1 MIINNL
7 GKFKAFAFT
16 QLLLLLALKLY
27 SQTPTPAALSG
38 NGTSGDPYQ
47 ISSESDWNAF
57 AAAVNAGYS
66 YSGDFIKLT
75 ANIGTA
81 ADPVTTMVGDLVDA
95 VYYSFKGTFDGDD
108 HTLTFHYNY
117 TEPSSQ
123 HLNRVAPFRYINGA
137 TIKKLRV
144 AGDIN
149 MDKPNAGGLFCVN
162 DIYND
167 SKSYIIDCTV
177 SVNITGYKDYCGGFA
192 AVASNTTFTGCVYNG
207 RLNIGRYSGGFS
219 AQGNKKTIIDNC
231 LCAPTAGSEI
241 YSRSGN
247 FVNEKNAVI
256 TNSYYTLLPNPDYSI
271 LTQGTRAYTSVPPAE
286 PAVFTRCQ
294 PLIDNNYYYVEG
306 NATIINLPDGYDY
319 TGSEIAVTY
328 GMTFEGTE
336 LTEGTDFIASFSPSP
351 VLPKGTYTMT
361 LNGNN
366 SNYYYGSISR
376 TFEVIDGY
384 LQGEGTAEDPYLIE
398 YAHDWEV
405 FTDKISLGIDVDKY
419 YKLNKNLSIGTQSA
433 PITTLVGTDEHQFC
447 GHFDGGWHTLEIH
460 MERTDEQYAAPFGV
474 INNAVIENLAVTG
487 TIKTNHK
494 YAAGIVAFPYGTSTI
509 SNCISSVEIDCSDI
523 ITVDPDKPYDCSH
536 GGLVAKVVKDN
547 SLTIENCI
555 FNGSIVDKKAEKTA
569 QRCAG
574 FCSFREGSITYINCT
589 MAGTIS
595 IAAAGALTDNT
606 ANFHRNPAGHSG
618 GTFTNAYY
626 ITPSAQQ
633 SNQGTE
639 ITSSAIVPT
648 DGIYRKYTVSANNY
662 YVQGGIISGLEI
674 TTFTYTGS
682 VIPIDPVITYYGW
695 TLAKDTDYT
704 VGLTYS
710 ETEEGGYSSIDE
722 IQEAGYYKMTIT
734 GINNY
739 GGSKVYTIH
748 VVDVITSWLALKTAL
763 TDASGTISVYRDLS
777 DVSNDGAL
785 VVSGNMVLDLNG
797 HTLNRNRTAET
808 ADGCVIKVESGASL
822 RIINGTI
829 TGGRNSGSGGG
840 IYSEGNLTLNDVVV
854 VNNKCTATGG
864 GIYCKTGSFKMTGG
878 GIIRNQTTVNGNP
891 AGGGGIYADLV
902 AAFEMNNV
910 TVTEN
915 STISKGGGIR
925 LHIDTADTYNI
936 NNCTIT
942 KNTSSVH
949 PESKGGGIYFDSDYG
964 KGSLNVSG
972 GLICVNTVDKEGG
985 GVYVNHG
992 KVSIQDC
999 NLMGNIVSNGIGG
1012 AVSAYGGNH
1021 SKIILDGCGINGN
1034 SSKNQGGGVYVGD
1047 GATIEIQGEL
1057 RIIGNESKD
1066 TESNNLYLAKSD
1078 EVITVVGSLPGAVIG
1093 VSRSGAGTLTSGL
1106 AGHGTIGNFIS
1117 ECGTRV
1123 VLPVGGEAYL
1133 QNYYIWGVT
1142 EGWPNLDGITKDD
1155 DDNYTVAAVVAIP
1168 KNSVAT
1174 ANSITTGVGLLI
1186 IEDGGQLVTGS
1197 ASLAKAQIKKIVNG
1211 STADDNGWYLIAS
1224 PVANPNIASAT
1235 NLITTGVNKY
1245 DLYRYN
1251 EASDLQWENYRAGH
1265 EDFTTLENGRGYLYR
1280 NENDHTINV
1289 SGTLNVS
1296 DVSYSLSYNA
1306 TTAPSGNNN
1315 TLKGF
1320 NLIGNPYSHNIY
1332 KNDVYQEEG
1341 DTPAINDADL
1351 AVGYYVLNSAADAF
1365 EAKIGYNN
1373 PIKPC
1378 DAILVQ
1384 TTSAHDLVITNTIN
1398 PAAVY
1403 VEPGSGEKRK
1413 SGYENIMFEIAN
1425 NEHRD
1430 VAYAMFIDGAGLNKI
1445 EHMNADV
1452 PMLYIHQYDEDYAIA
1467 TMNDNVKSIS
1477 LNFKAK
1483 TTGYYTLS
1491 VQPQGEF
1498 GYLHLIDKL
1507 TGSDVDM
1514 LKEEEY
1520 TFIGSAADKAERFV
1534 VRLSP
1539 STSTGSETFAYQ
1551 SGDDIIVEGEGE
1563 LEVFDVMGRLMMK
1576 KNVNG
1581 LETIEKPS
1589 QTGVYIFRLDGQTQ
1603 KIVVR

>member
-1 MIINNL
+1 ML
-7 GKFKAFAFT
+7 DTLRRLSFT
-16 QLLLLLALKLY
+16 CVLLLSGVISMAQ
-27 SQTPTPAALSG
+27 SPSPAALSG

-66 YSGDFIKLT
+66 YSGEFIKLT
-75 ANIGTA
+75 ENIGTA
-81 ADPVTTMVGDLVDA
+81 ADPVTMMVGDLVDA
-95 VYYSFKGTFDGDD
+95 VYYSFKGTFDGDNK
-108 HTLTFHYNY
+108 TLTFHYNY
-117 TEPSSQ
+117 TELPSSQ
-123 HLNRVAPFRYINGA
+123 RLNRVAPFRYINGA
-137 TIKKLRV
+137 TIKNLRV
-144 AGDIN
+144 TGDIN

-167 SKSYIIDCTV
+167 SRSNIIDCTV

-271 LTQGTRAYTSVPPAE
+271 LTQGTRAYTSAPAI
-286 PAVFTRCQ
+286 FTHKRQ
-294 PLIDNNYYYVEG
+294 LIDNNYYFVEG

-319 TGSEIAVTY
+319 TGSEIPVTRA
-328 GMTFEGTE
+328 MTFEGTE
-336 LTEGTDFIASFSPSP
+336 LTEGTDFTASFTPSP
-351 VLPKGTYTMT
+351 VLEQGKYTMT

-366 SNYYYGSISR
+366 SNNYYGSISR
-376 TFEVIDGY
+376 TFDVIDGF

-398 YAHDWEV
+398 NAHDWEV
-405 FTDKISLGIDVDKY
+405 FTHKISLGIDVEKY

-433 PITTLVGTDEHQFC
+433 PITTLVGTDEHPFS

-460 MERTDEQYAAPFGV
+460 MERENEQYAAPFGV

-509 SNCISSVEIDCSDI
+509 RNCISSVEIDCSDI
-523 ITVDPDKPYDCSH
+523 ITVDPEKPYDCSH
-536 GGLVAKVVKDN
+536 GGLVAKVVKDY

-633 SNQGTE
+633 SIQGTE
-639 ITSSAIVPT
+639 ITSSAEPPT

-682 VIPIDPVITYYGW
+682 VIPVDPVITYYGW

-710 ETEEGGYSSIDE
+710 ETEEGDYSSIDN
-722 IQEAGYYKMTIT
+722 IQTAGYYKMTIT

-748 VVDVITSWLALKTAL
+748 VVDVITSWLALKNAL

-777 DVSNDGAL
+777 ADEDDGAL

-797 HTLNRNRTAET
+797 HTLNRNRAAAET
-808 ADGCVIKVESGASL
+808 DGCVFKVESGASL
-822 RIINGTI
+822 TINNGTI
-829 TGGRNSGSGGG
+829 TGGWNSGSGGG
-840 IYSEGNLTLNDVVV
+840 IYSEGDLTLNGVVV
-854 VNNKCTATGG
+854 VNNKCKATGG
-864 GIYCKTGSFKMTGG
+864 GIYCKTGSFNMTGG
-878 GIIRNQTTVNGNP
+878 GIIRNQTTFNGNP

-902 AAFEMNNV
+902 AAFEMTNV

-925 LHIDTADTYNI
+925 LHINTAGTYYI

-949 PESKGGGIYFDSDYG
+949 SESKGGGIYFDSGNDNG
-964 KGSLNVSG
+964 KLNVTG

-992 KVSIQDC
+992 KVSIKDC

-1012 AVSAYGGNH
+1012 AVSVYGNNKN
-1021 SKIILDGCGINGN
+1021 KIIIDGCGINGN

-1078 EVITVVGSLPGAVIG
+1078 GVITVVGSLPGAVIG

-1123 VLPVGGEAYL
+1123 VLPVDGEAYL

-1142 EGWPNLDGITKDD
+1142 PGWPALDGVTKDG
-1155 DDNYTVAAVVAIP
+1155 DNYTFNAIVVIPNGTTVTPAKIEMTSGGIVVA
-1168 KNSVAT
+1168 
-1174 ANSITTGVGLLI
+1174 
-1186 IEDGGQLVTGS
+1186 DGGQLVYTNTSFPVS
-1197 ASLAKAQIKKIVNG
+1197 AKVQKSIEAAESK
-1211 STADDNGWYLIAS
+1211 DDVYGWYTIAS
-1224 PVANPNIASAT
+1224 PVNNAVISTNTTLKTTDSAPYD
-1235 NLITTGVNKY
+1235 Y
-1245 DLYRYN
+1245 DLMMYDEPNHYWRSYRS
-1251 EASDLQWENYRAGH
+1251 ETASTYFAG
-1265 EDFTTLENGRGYLYR
+1265 DMMVNGLGYLYR
-1280 NENDHTINV
+1280 NANDVTVEFTGPIH
-1289 SGTLNVS
+1289 SG
-1296 DVSYSLSYNA
+1296 DVTCSVTNSGDLLS
-1306 TTAPSGNNN
+1306 
-1315 TLKGF
+1315 GF
-1320 NLIGNPYSHNIY
+1320 NLIGNPFTHDITFGNISLSAG
-1332 KNDVYQEEG
+1332 NALTG
-1341 DTPAINDADL
+1341 
-1351 AVGYYVLNSAADAF
+1351 GYVLNKAGSWGAILAVDAS
-1365 EAKIGYNN
+1365 
-1373 PIKPC
+1373 IKPC
-1378 DAILVQ
+1378 QGVLVQ
-1384 TTSAHDLVITNTIN
+1384 VSESATATISHT
-1398 PAAVY
+1398 ARARKASDDFISFAVANSQY
-1403 VEPGSGEKRK
+1403 EDVAFALFGEGSGLSK
-1413 SGYENIMFEIAN
+1413 
-1425 NEHRD
+1425 
-1430 VAYAMFIDGAGLNKI
+1430 IDHQNPDI
-1445 EHMNADV
+1445 
-1452 PMLYIHQYDEDYAIA
+1452 PMIYIHQDDEDYAIA
-1467 TMNDNVKSIS
+1467 TMEDDTKTFNLDFV
-1477 LNFKAK
+1477 AK
-1483 TTGYYTLS
+1483 TTGNYTLS
-1491 VQPQGEF
+1491 VKPEGKF
-1498 GYLHLIDKL
+1498 SYIHVIDKV
-1507 TGSDVDM
+1507 TGEEIDM
-1514 LKEEEY
+1514 LKEKEY
-1520 TFIGSAADKAERFV
+1520 SFIASVTDDADRFIV
-1534 VRLSP
+1534 CLEHFDDADGTV
-1539 STSTGSETFAYQ
+1539 FAYQ
-1551 SGDDIIVEGEGE
+1551 SGTDIVVVGEGE
-1563 LEVFDVMGRLMMK
+1563 LQVFDVMGRLVAK
-1576 KNVNG
+1576 QYVNG
-1581 LETIEKPS
+1581 VKTWRAAS
-1589 QTGVYIFRLDGQTQ
+1589 VQTGVYILRLEGKTQ
-1603 KIVVR
+1603 KMVVR

>member
-1 MIINNL
+1 MKKL
-7 GKFKAFAFT
+7 GFFVRFIFICI
-16 QLLLLLALKLY
+16 LLLSGVISMAQ
-27 SQTPTPAALSG
+27 SPSPAALSG

-66 YSGDFIKLT
+66 YSGEFIKLT

-81 ADPVTTMVGDLVDA
+81 ADSVTMMVGDLVDA
-95 VYYSFKGTFDGDD
+95 VYYSFKGTFDGDNK
-108 HTLTFHYNY
+108 TLTFHYNY
-117 TEPSSQ
+117 TELPSSQ
-123 HLNRVAPFRYINGA
+123 RLNRVAPFRYINGA
-137 TIKKLRV
+137 TIKNLRV

-167 SKSYIIDCTV
+167 SRSNIIDCTV

-271 LTQGTRAYTSVPPAE
+271 LTQGTRAYTSAPAI
-286 PAVFTRCQ
+286 FTHKRQ
-294 PLIDNNYYYVEG
+294 LIDNNYYFVEG

-319 TGSEIAVTY
+319 TGSEIPVTRA
-328 GMTFEGTE
+328 MTFEGTE
-336 LTEGTDFIASFSPSP
+336 LTEGTDFTASFTPSP
-351 VLPKGTYTMT
+351 VLEQGKYTMT

-366 SNYYYGSISR
+366 SNNYYGSISR
-376 TFEVIDGY
+376 TFDVIDGF

-398 YAHDWEV
+398 NAHDWEV
-405 FTDKISLGIDVDKY
+405 FTHKISLGIDVEKY

-460 MERTDEQYAAPFGV
+460 MERENEQYAAPFGV

-494 YAAGIVAFPYGTSTI
+494 YAAGIVAFPYGSSTI
-509 SNCISSVEIDCSDI
+509 RNCISSVEIDCSDI
-523 ITVDPDKPYDCSH
+523 ITVDPAKPNDCSH
-536 GGLVAKVVKDN
+536 GGLVAKVVKDS
-547 SLTIENCI
+547 SLTFENCI

-574 FCSFREGSITYINCT
+574 FCSFRDGSITYINCT

-633 SNQGTE
+633 SIQGTE
-639 ITSSAIVPT
+639 ITSSAEPT
-648 DGIYRKYTVSANNY
+648 DGIYRKYTDDYSYNY

-695 TLAKDTDYT
+695 TLAKGTDYT

-710 ETEEGGYSSIDE
+710 ETEEGVYSSIDK
-722 IQEAGYYKMTIT
+722 IQEAGYYKMTIR

-748 VVDVITSWLALKTAL
+748 VVDVITSWSALKNAL

-777 DVSNDGAL
+777 ADEDDGAL

-797 HTLNRNRTAET
+797 HTLNRNRAAAET
-808 ADGCVIKVESGASL
+808 DGCVFKVESGASL
-822 RIINGTI
+822 TIINGTI
-829 TGGRNSGSGGG
+829 TGGWNSDSGGG
-840 IYSEGNLTLNDVVV
+840 IYSEGNLTLNGVVV

-864 GIYCKTGSFKMTGG
+864 GIYCKTGSFNMTGG

-925 LHIDTADTYNI
+925 LHINTADTYYI

-949 PESKGGGIYFDSDYG
+949 SESKGGGIYFDSSDG

-992 KVSIQDC
+992 KVSIKDC

-1012 AVSAYGGNH
+1012 AVSVQGNTQN
-1021 SKIILDGCGINGN
+1021 KLNINGCGINGN

-1066 TESNNLYLAKSD
+1066 TESNNLYLAKRD

-1117 ECGTRV
+1117 ECSTRV

-1142 EGWPNLDGITKDD
+1142 EGWPDLDGVTKDG
-1155 DDNYTVAAVVAIP
+1155 DNYTFNAIVVIPNGTTVNPAKIEVTSGGIVVA
-1168 KNSVAT
+1168 
-1174 ANSITTGVGLLI
+1174 
-1186 IEDGGQLVTGS
+1186 DGGQLVYTNTSFPVS
-1197 ASLAKAQIKKIVNG
+1197 AKVQKSIEAADSKDDVYGWYTITSPVNNAVISTNTTLKTTNSEPYDYDLMMYDEPNHYWRSYRSETASTYFAGDLMVNG
-1211 STADDNGWYLIAS
+1211 L
-1224 PVANPNIASAT
+1224 
-1235 NLITTGVNKY
+1235 
-1245 DLYRYN
+1245 
-1251 EASDLQWENYRAGH
+1251 
-1265 EDFTTLENGRGYLYR
+1265 GYIYR
-1280 NENDHTINV
+1280 NANKVTVEFHGPIH
-1289 SGTLNVS
+1289 SG
-1296 DVSYSLSYNA
+1296 DVTCSVTNSADLLS
-1306 TTAPSGNNN
+1306 
-1315 TLKGF
+1315 GF
-1320 NLIGNPYSHNIY
+1320 NLIGNPFTHDITFGNISLSAG
-1332 KNDVYQEEG
+1332 NALTG
-1341 DTPAINDADL
+1341 
-1351 AVGYYVLNSAADAF
+1351 GYVLNKAGSWGAILAVDAS
-1365 EAKIGYNN
+1365 
-1373 PIKPC
+1373 IKPC
-1378 DAILVQ
+1378 QGVLVQ
-1384 TTSAHDLVITNTIN
+1384 VSESATATISHTARARKASDN
-1398 PAAVY
+1398 FISFAVANSQY
-1403 VEPGSGEKRK
+1403 EDVAFALFGEGSGLGK
-1413 SGYENIMFEIAN
+1413 
-1425 NEHRD
+1425 
-1430 VAYAMFIDGAGLNKI
+1430 IDHQNPDI
-1445 EHMNADV
+1445 
-1452 PMLYIHQYDEDYAIA
+1452 PMIYIHQDDEDYAIA
-1467 TMNDNVKSIS
+1467 TMEDDTKTFNLDFV
-1477 LNFKAK
+1477 AK
-1483 TTGYYTLS
+1483 TTGNYTLS
-1491 VQPQGEF
+1491 VKPEGKF
-1498 GYLHLIDKL
+1498 SYIHVIDKV
-1507 TGSDVDM
+1507 TGEEIDM
-1514 LKEEEY
+1514 LKEKEY
-1520 TFIGSAADKAERFV
+1520 SFIASVTDDADRFIV
-1534 VRLSP
+1534 CLEHFDDADGTV
-1539 STSTGSETFAYQ
+1539 FAYQ
-1551 SGDDIIVEGEGE
+1551 SGTDIVVDGEGM
-1563 LEVFDVMGRLMMK
+1563 LEVFDVMGRMIASQY
-1576 KNVNG
+1576 VNG
-1581 LETIEKPS
+1581 VQMVEKPS
-1589 QTGVYIFRLDGQTQ
+1589 QTGVYVLRLVGNDVKTQ

>member
-1 MIINNL
+1 MI
-7 GKFKAFAFT
+7 KRFAFT
-16 QLLLLLALKLY
+16 LLTLLI
-27 SQTPTPAALSG
+27 AANLWGQSLTLLTTDSP
-38 NGTSGDPYQ
+38 NSETNPYL
-47 ISSESDWNAF
+47 ISSVADWNTF
-57 AAAVNAGYS
+57 AADVNAGYS
-66 YSGDFIKLT
+66 YSGKFVKLT
-75 ANIGTA
+75 SNIGTA
-81 ADPVTTMVGDLVDA
+81 EIPVTTMVGDLVDA

-271 LTQGTRAYTSVPPAE
+271 LTQGTRAYTSAPAI
-286 PAVFTRCQ
+286 FTHKRQ
-294 PLIDNNYYYVEG
+294 LIDNNYYYVEG

-319 TGSEIAVTY
+319 TGSEIPVTRA
-328 GMTFEGTE
+328 MTFEGTE

-351 VLPKGTYTMT
+351 VLLERTYTMT

-366 SNYYYGSISR
+366 SNNYYGSISR

-398 YAHDWEV
+398 NAHDWEV
-405 FTDKISLGIDVDKY
+405 FTHKIFLGMDVDKY

-460 MERTDEQYAAPFGV
+460 MERKNEQYAAPFGV

-523 ITVDPDKPYDCSH
+523 ITVDPEKPHDCSH

-547 SLTIENCI
+547 ILTIENCI

-574 FCSFREGSITYINCT
+574 FCSFREGSITYNNCT

-633 SNQGTE
+633 SIQGTE
-639 ITSSAIVPT
+639 ITSSAEAPT

-662 YVQGGIISGLEI
+662 YVLGGIISGLEI

-682 VIPIDPVITYYGW
+682 VIPVDPVITYYGW
-695 TLAKDTDYT
+695 TLAKGTDYT

-710 ETEEGGYSSIDE
+710 ETEEGDYSSIDE

-748 VVDVITSWLALKTAL
+748 VVDVITSWSDLKKAL

-777 DVSNDGAL
+777 ADSNDGAL
-785 VVSGNMVLDLNG
+785 VVSGIMVLDLNG
-797 HTLNRNRTAET
+797 HTLNRNRAAAET
-808 ADGCVIKVESGASL
+808 DGCVFKVESGASL
-822 RIINGTI
+822 TIKNGTI
-829 TGGRNSGSGGG
+829 TGGWNSGSGGG
-840 IYSEGNLTLNDVVV
+840 IYSEGNLTLNGVVV

-864 GIYCKTGSFKMTGG
+864 GIYCKTGSFNMTDG

-925 LHIDTADTYNI
+925 LHINTADTYNI

-972 GLICVNTVDKEGG
+972 GLICVNTVSQEGG

-1142 EGWPNLDGITKDD
+1142 EGWPNLDGITKEGE
-1155 DDNYTVAAVVAIP
+1155 NYTINAVVAIP
-1168 KNSVAT
+1168 QNTVAT

-1186 IEDGGQLVTGS
+1186 IEDGGQLVYTNTSFPVS
-1197 ASLAKAQIKKIVNG
+1197 AKVQRNIEA
-1211 STADDNGWYLIAS
+1211 ADSKDDVYGWYTITS
-1224 PVANPNIASAT
+1224 PVNNAVISTNTTLKTTDSAPYD
-1235 NLITTGVNKY
+1235 Y
-1245 DLYRYN
+1245 DLMRYDEPN
-1251 EASDLQWENYRAGH
+1251 HYWRNYRSETASTYFVN
-1265 EDFTTLENGRGYLYR
+1265 DMMLNGLGYLYR
-1280 NENDHTINV
+1280 NANDVTVEFNGLIH
-1289 SGTLNVS
+1289 SG
-1296 DVSYSLSYNA
+1296 DVTCSVTN
-1306 TTAPSGNNN
+1306 SGG
-1315 TLKGF
+1315 LLPGF
-1320 NLIGNPYSHNIY
+1320 NLIGNPFTHNITFG
-1332 KNDVYQEEG
+1332 NISLSAG
-1341 DTPAINDADL
+1341 SALT
-1351 AVGYYVLNSAADAF
+1351 GGYVLNKAGSWSAILADEDAS
-1365 EAKIGYNN
+1365 
-1373 PIKPC
+1373 IKPC
-1378 DAILVQ
+1378 QGVLVQ
-1384 TTSAHDLVITNTIN
+1384 VSESATATISHT
-1398 PAAVY
+1398 ARARKASDDFISFAVANSQY
-1403 VEPGSGEKRK
+1403 EDVAFALFGEGSGLGK
-1413 SGYENIMFEIAN
+1413 
-1425 NEHRD
+1425 
-1430 VAYAMFIDGAGLNKI
+1430 IDHQNPDI
-1445 EHMNADV
+1445 
-1452 PMLYIHQYDEDYAIA
+1452 PMIYIHQDDEDYAIA
-1467 TMNDNVKSIS
+1467 TMGNDTESFTLDFV
-1477 LNFKAK
+1477 AP
-1483 TTGYYTLS
+1483 TTGRYTLS
-1491 VQPQGEF
+1491 VKPKGEF
-1498 GYLHLIDKL
+1498 SYIHVIDKV
-1507 TGSDVDM
+1507 TGDEIDM
-1514 LKEEEY
+1514 LKEKEY
-1520 TFIGSAADKAERFV
+1520 SFTASISDNADRFIVCLQHLDDAENSIFV
-1534 VRLSP
+1534 
-1539 STSTGSETFAYQ
+1539 YQ
-1551 SGDDIIVEGEGE
+1551 SGTDIVVDGEGM
-1563 LEVFDVMGRLMMK
+1563 LEVFDVMGRMVMQRH
-1576 KNVNG
+1576 VNG
-1581 LETIEKPS
+1581 VETFGS
-1589 QTGVYIFRLDGQTQ
+1589 TSLQAGVYVFRLNEKTQ

>member
-1 MIINNL
+1 MKWLTN
-7 GKFKAFAFT
+7 FKSFIFALFF
-16 QLLLLLALKLY
+16 A
-27 SQTPTPAALSG
+27 SIGVISWGQTPHLTVSSTEDNTYL
-38 NGTSGDPYQ
+38 
-47 ISSESDWNAF
+47 ISSVDDWNTF
-57 AAAVNAGYS
+57 AADVNGGYS
-66 YSGDFIKLT
+66 YSGKFVKLT
-75 ANIGTA
+75 SNIGTA
-81 ADPVTTMVGDLVDA
+81 EIPVTTMVGDLVDA

-117 TEPSSQ
+117 TELQSSQ
-123 HLNRVAPFRYINGA
+123 RLNRVAPFRYINGA

-192 AVASNTTFTGCVYNG
+192 AVASNTTFTRCVYNG

-256 TNSYYTLLPNPDYSI
+256 TNSYYTLLPNSTSSI

-286 PAVFTRCQ
+286 PAVFTHYRT
-294 PLIDNNYYYVEG
+294 LIDGNNYYVEG
-306 NATIINLPDGYDY
+306 NATIINLPDGYDH
-319 TGSEIAVTY
+319 TGSEIPVTRA
-328 GMTFEGTE
+328 MTFEGTE

-351 VLPKGTYTMT
+351 VLLEGTYTMT

-398 YAHDWEV
+398 NAHDWEV
-405 FTDKISLGIDVDKY
+405 FTHKISLGIDVEKY

-460 MERTDEQYAAPFGV
+460 MERKNEQYAAPFGV

-555 FNGSIVDKKAEKTA
+555 FNGSIVDKKADKTA

-633 SNQGTE
+633 SIQGTE

-682 VIPIDPVITYYGW
+682 VIPVDPVITYYGW

-710 ETEEGGYSSIDE
+710 ETEEGDYSSIDE

-797 HTLNRNRTAET
+797 HTLNRNRAAAET
-808 ADGCVIKVESGASL
+808 DGCVFKVESGASL
-822 RIINGTI
+822 TIINGTI
-829 TGGRNSGSGGG
+829 TGGWNSGSGGG
-840 IYSEGNLTLNDVVV
+840 IYSEGDLTLNGVVV

-864 GIYCKTGSFKMTGG
+864 GIYCKTGSFNMTGG

-925 LHIDTADTYNI
+925 LHINTADTYYI

-949 PESKGGGIYFDSDYG
+949 TESKGGGIYFDSDNG

-992 KVSIQDC
+992 KVSIKDC

-1078 EVITVVGSLPGAVIG
+1078 GIITVVGSLPGAVIG

-1142 EGWPNLDGITKDD
+1142 PGWPALDGVTKDG
-1155 DDNYTVAAVVAIP
+1155 DNYTFDAIVVIPNGTTVNPAKIEVTSGGIVVA
-1168 KNSVAT
+1168 
-1174 ANSITTGVGLLI
+1174 
-1186 IEDGGQLVTGS
+1186 DGGQLVYTNTSFPVS
-1197 ASLAKAQIKKIVNG
+1197 AKVQRNIEA
-1211 STADDNGWYLIAS
+1211 ADSKDDVYGWYTIAS
-1224 PVANPNIASAT
+1224 PVNDAVISTNTTLKTTDSAPYD
-1235 NLITTGVNKY
+1235 Y
-1245 DLYRYN
+1245 DLMMYDEPNHYWRSYRS
-1251 EASDLQWENYRAGH
+1251 ETASTYFAGDLMV
-1265 EDFTTLENGRGYLYR
+1265 NGLGYLYR
-1280 NENDHTINV
+1280 NANDVTVEFTGPIH
-1289 SGTLNVS
+1289 SG
-1296 DVSYSLSYNA
+1296 DVTCSVTN
-1306 TTAPSGNNN
+1306 SGD
-1315 TLKGF
+1315 LLPGF
-1320 NLIGNPYSHNIY
+1320 NLIGNPFTHNITFG
-1332 KNDVYQEEG
+1332 NISLSAG
-1341 DTPAINDADL
+1341 SALT
-1351 AVGYYVLNSAADAF
+1351 GGYVLNKAGSWGAILAA
-1365 EAKIGYNN
+1365 NTS
-1373 PIKPC
+1373 IKPC
-1378 DAILVQ
+1378 QGVLVQ
-1384 TTSAHDLVITNTIN
+1384 VSESATATISHTA
-1398 PAAVY
+1398 PARKASDDFISFAVANSRY
-1403 VEPGSGEKRK
+1403 EDVAFALFGEGSGLGK
-1413 SGYENIMFEIAN
+1413 
-1425 NEHRD
+1425 
-1430 VAYAMFIDGAGLNKI
+1430 IDHQNPDI
-1445 EHMNADV
+1445 
-1452 PMLYIHQYDEDYAIA
+1452 PMIYIHQDDEDYAIA
-1467 TMNDNVKSIS
+1467 TMEDDTKTFNLDFV
-1477 LNFKAK
+1477 AK
-1483 TTGYYTLS
+1483 TTGNYTLS
-1491 VQPQGEF
+1491 VKPEGKF
-1498 GYLHLIDKL
+1498 SYIHVIDKV
-1507 TGSDVDM
+1507 TGEEIDM
-1514 LKEEEY
+1514 LREKEY
-1520 TFIGSAADKAERFV
+1520 SFIASVTDDADRFIV
-1534 VRLSP
+1534 CLEHFDDADGTV
-1539 STSTGSETFAYQ
+1539 FAYQ
-1551 SGDDIIVEGEGE
+1551 SGTDIVVVGEGE
-1563 LEVFDVMGRLMMK
+1563 LQVFDVMGRLVAK
-1576 KNVNG
+1576 QYVNG
-1581 LETIEKPS
+1581 VETWRAAS
-1589 QTGVYIFRLDGQTQ
+1589 VQTGVYILRLEGKTQ
-1603 KIVVR
+1603 KMVVR

>member
-1 MIINNL
+1 MKKL
-7 GKFKAFAFT
+7 GFFVRFIFICI
-16 QLLLLLALKLY
+16 LLLSGVISIA
-27 SQTPTPAALSG
+27 QTPVLTNGSG
-38 NGTSGDPYQ
+38 TEADPYQ
-47 ISSESDWNAF
+47 ISSVEDWNTF
-57 AAAVNAGYS
+57 AAAVNGGHD
-66 YSGDFIKLT
+66 YSGEFVKLT
-75 ANIGTA
+75 ADIGTA
-81 ADPVTTMVGDLVDA
+81 ADPVTTMVGDLVYA
-95 VYYSFKGTFDGDD
+95 VYYSFKGTFDGDN

-137 TIKKLRV
+137 TIKNLRV

-167 SKSYIIDCTV
+167 SRSNIIDCTV

-192 AVASNTTFTGCVYNG
+192 AVASNTTFTRCVYNG

-256 TNSYYTLLPNPDYSI
+256 TNSYYTLLPNPTSSI

-286 PAVFTRCQ
+286 PAVFTHCR
-294 PLIDNNYYYVEG
+294 PLIDGNNYYVEG

-319 TGSEIAVTY
+319 TGSEIPVTRA
-328 GMTFEGTE
+328 MTFEGTE

-351 VLPKGTYTMT
+351 VLPEGTYTMT

-384 LQGEGTAEDPYLIE
+384 LQGEGTDEDPYLIE

-405 FTDKISLGIDVDKY
+405 FTHKISLGIDVDKY

-433 PITTLVGTDEHQFC
+433 PIITIVGTDEHPFS

-460 MERTDEQYAAPFGV
+460 MERTNEQYAAPFGV
-474 INNAVIENLAVTG
+474 INNAVIKNLAVTG
-487 TIKTNHK
+487 TIKTDHK
-494 YAAGIVAFPYGTSTI
+494 YAAGIVAFPYGTSSI
-509 SNCISSVEIDCSDI
+509 RNCISSVEIDCSDI
-523 ITVDPDKPYDCSH
+523 ITVDPEKPHDCSH

-547 SLTIENCI
+547 ILTIENCI

-574 FCSFREGSITYINCT
+574 FCSFREGFITYNNCT

-633 SNQGTE
+633 SIQGTE
-639 ITSSAIVPT
+639 ITSSAEAPT

-662 YVQGGIISGLEI
+662 YVLGGIISGLEI

-682 VIPIDPVITYYGW
+682 VIPVDPVITYYGW
-695 TLAKDTDYT
+695 TLAKGTDYT

-710 ETEEGGYSSIDE
+710 ETEEGDYSSIDK

-748 VVDVITSWLALKTAL
+748 VVDVITSWSDLKKAL

-777 DVSNDGAL
+777 DVLNEGAL

-797 HTLNRNRTAET
+797 YTLNRNRAAAET
-808 ADGCVIKVESGASL
+808 DGCVFKVGSGASL
-822 RIINGTI
+822 TIINGTI
-829 TGGRNSGSGGG
+829 TGGWNSGSGGG
-840 IYSEGNLTLNDVVV
+840 IYSEGDLTLNGVVV

-864 GIYCKTGSFKMTGG
+864 GIYCKTGRFNMTGG
-878 GIIRNQTTVNGNP
+878 GIIRNQTTVNGSA

-925 LHIDTADTYNI
+925 LHINTADTYYI

-949 PESKGGGIYFDSDYG
+949 SESKGGGIYFDSSDG

-972 GLICVNTVDKEGG
+972 GLICVNTVSTEGG
-985 GVYVNHG
+985 GVYVNQG
-992 KVSIQDC
+992 IVSIQNCD
-999 NLMGNIVSNGIGG
+999 LLGNVVSIGIGG
-1012 AVSAYGGNH
+1012 AVSVHGNNKN
-1021 SKIILDGCGINGN
+1021 KIIIDGCGINGN

-1078 EVITVVGSLPGAVIG
+1078 GVITVVGSLPGAVIG
-1093 VSRSGAGTLTSGL
+1093 VSRDGTGTLTSGL

-1117 ECGTRV
+1117 DCGTRV

-1142 EGWPNLDGITKDD
+1142 EGWPDLAGVTKDG
-1155 DDNYTVAAVVAIP
+1155 DNYTFNAIVVIPNGRTVTPSKIVVESGGIVVA
-1168 KNSVAT
+1168 
-1174 ANSITTGVGLLI
+1174 
-1186 IEDGGQLVTGS
+1186 DGGQLVYTNTSFPVS
-1197 ASLAKAQIKKIVNG
+1197 AKVQRKIG
-1211 STADDNGWYLIAS
+1211 AATSKDDVYGWYTIAS
-1224 PVANPNIASAT
+1224 PVNNAVISTNTTLKTTDSAPYD
-1235 NLITTGVNKY
+1235 Y
-1245 DLYRYN
+1245 DLMRYDEPN
-1251 EASDLQWENYRAGH
+1251 HYWRNYRSETASTYFA
-1265 EDFTTLENGRGYLYR
+1265 DDMMVNGLGYLYR
-1280 NENDHTINV
+1280 NANDVTVEFNDTIH
-1289 SGTLNVS
+1289 SG
-1296 DVSYSLSYNA
+1296 DVTCSVTN
-1306 TTAPSGNNN
+1306 SGG
-1315 TLKGF
+1315 LLPGF
-1320 NLIGNPYSHNIY
+1320 NLIGNPFTHNITFG
-1332 KNDVYQEEG
+1332 NISLNAG
-1341 DTPAINDADL
+1341 DALT
-1351 AVGYYVLNSAADAF
+1351 GGYVLNKSGSWSAILADEDAS
-1365 EAKIGYNN
+1365 
-1373 PIKPC
+1373 IKPC
-1378 DAILVQ
+1378 QGVLVQ
-1384 TTSAHDLVITNTIN
+1384 VSKSATATISHT
-1398 PAAVY
+1398 ARA
-1403 VEPGSGEKRK
+1403 RK
-1413 SGYENIMFEIAN
+1413 ASDDFISFAIAN
-1425 NEHRD
+1425 SRYED
-1430 VAYAMFIDGAGLNKI
+1430 VAYALFGEGRGLSKIDHQNPDI
-1445 EHMNADV
+1445 
-1452 PMLYIHQYDEDYAIA
+1452 PMIYINQDDEDYAIA
-1467 TMNDNVKSIS
+1467 TMGNDTKSFA
-1477 LNFKAK
+1477 LDFVAP
-1483 TTGYYTLS
+1483 TTGRYTLS
-1491 VQPQGEF
+1491 VKPEGKF
-1498 GYLHLIDKL
+1498 SYLHLIDKIAEKDIDL
-1507 TGSDVDM
+1507 
-1514 LKEEEY
+1514 LKENEY
-1520 TFIGSAADKAERFV
+1520 SFIGSTADNAERFI
-1534 VRLSP
+1534 VRLENTADAENP
-1539 STSTGSETFAYQ
+1539 VFAYQ
-1551 SGDDIIVEGEGE
+1551 NGSDIVVCGEGE
-1563 LEVFDVMGRLMMK
+1563 LQVFDVMGRLVAQK
-1576 KNVNG
+1576 HVNG
-1581 LETIEKPS
+1581 VETFGS
-1589 QTGVYIFRLDGQTQ
+1589 TSLQAGVYVFRLNEKTQ
-1603 KIVVR
+1603 KMIIR

>member
-1 MIINNL
+1 ML
-7 GKFKAFAFT
+7 DTLRRLSFT
-16 QLLLLLALKLY
+16 CVLLLSGVISMAQ
-27 SQTPTPAALSG
+27 SPSPAALSG
-38 NGTSGDPYQ
+38 HGTSGDPYQ
-47 ISSESDWNAF
+47 ISSVSDWNAF

-66 YSGDFIKLT
+66 YSGEFIKLT

-81 ADPVTTMVGDLVDA
+81 ENPVTQMVGDLVDA
-95 VYYSFKGTFDGDD
+95 VYYSFKGTFDGADK
-108 HTLTFHYNY
+108 TLTFHYNY
-117 TEPSSQ
+117 TELPSSQ
-123 HLNRVAPFRYINGA
+123 RLNRVAPFRYINGA
-137 TIKKLRV
+137 TIKNLRV

-167 SKSYIIDCTV
+167 SRSNIIDCTV

-271 LTQGTRAYTSVPPAE
+271 LTQGTRAYTSAPAI
-286 PAVFTRCQ
+286 FTHKRQ
-294 PLIDNNYYYVEG
+294 LIDNNYYYVEG
-306 NATIINLPDGYDY
+306 NATIINIPDGYDY
-319 TGSEIAVTY
+319 TGSEIPVTRA
-328 GMTFEGTE
+328 MTFEGTE
-336 LTEGTDFIASFSPSP
+336 LTEGTDFTASFTPST
-351 VLPKGTYTMT
+351 VLELGKYTMT
-361 LNGNN
+361 LSGNN
-366 SNYYYGSISR
+366 SNNYYGSISR

-419 YKLNKNLSIGTQSA
+419 YKLNKNLSIGTQLA

-460 MERTDEQYAAPFGV
+460 MERENEQYAAPFGV

-509 SNCISSVEIDCSDI
+509 RNCISSVEIDCSDI
-523 ITVDPDKPYDCSH
+523 ITVDPEKPNDCSH

-547 SLTIENCI
+547 SLTFENCI
-555 FNGSIVDKKAEKTA
+555 FNGSIVDKKTEKTA

-606 ANFHRNPAGHSG
+606 ANFHRNPAEHPVGASSSS
-618 GTFTNAYY
+618 YY
-626 ITPSAQQ
+626 ITSSAQQ
-633 SNQGTE
+633 LIQGTE
-639 ITSSAIVPT
+639 IKSSAEAPT

-662 YVQGGIISGLEI
+662 YVLGGIISGLEI

-682 VIPIDPVITYYGW
+682 VIPVDPVITYYGW
-695 TLAKDTDYT
+695 TLAKGTDYT

-710 ETEEGGYSSIDE
+710 ETEEGDYSSIDN
-722 IQEAGYYKMTIT
+722 IQTAGYYKMTIT

-748 VVDVITSWLALKTAL
+748 VVDVITSWLALKNAL
-763 TDASGTISVYRDLS
+763 KDASGTISVYRNLS
-777 DVSNDGAL
+777 DDEDDGAL

-797 HTLNRNRTAET
+797 HTLNRNRTEKE
-808 ADGCVIKVESGASL
+808 ADGCVIKVASGASL
-822 RIINGTI
+822 TIINGTI
-829 TGGRNSGSGGG
+829 TGGWNSGSGGG
-840 IYSEGNLTLNDVVV
+840 IYSEGNLTLNGVVV

-864 GIYCKTGSFKMTGG
+864 GIYCKTGSFNMTGG
-878 GIIRNQTTVNGNP
+878 GIIRNQTTVNGSA

-925 LHIDTADTYNI
+925 LHINTADTYYI

-949 PESKGGGIYFDSDYG
+949 SESKGGGIYFDSGNDNG
-964 KGSLNVSG
+964 KLNVSG

-992 KVSIQDC
+992 KVSIKDC

-1012 AVSAYGGNH
+1012 AVSVYGNNKN
-1021 SKIILDGCGINGN
+1021 KIIIDGCGINGN
-1034 SSKNQGGGVYVGD
+1034 SSKNQGGGVYVGN

-1078 EVITVVGSLPGAVIG
+1078 GVIAVTGDLPGAVIG

-1117 ECGTRV
+1117 DCGTRV

-1142 EGWPNLDGITKDD
+1142 TGWPTLDGVTKDGE
-1155 DDNYTVAAVVAIP
+1155 NYTFNAIVVIPNDRTVTPSKLVVESGGIVVA
-1168 KNSVAT
+1168 
-1174 ANSITTGVGLLI
+1174 
-1186 IEDGGQLVTGS
+1186 DGGQLVYTNTDYPIS
-1197 ASLAKAQIKKIVNG
+1197 AKVQKSIAAADSKDDVYGWYTITSPVNDAVI
-1211 STADDNGWYLIAS
+1211 STNTTLKTTDSEPYDYDLMMYDEPNHYWRSYRSETASTYFADDKM
-1224 PVANPNIASAT
+1224 V
-1235 NLITTGVNKY
+1235 
-1245 DLYRYN
+1245 
-1251 EASDLQWENYRAGH
+1251 
-1265 EDFTTLENGRGYLYR
+1265 NGRGYLYR
-1280 NENDHTINV
+1280 NANNV
-1289 SGTLNVS
+1289 TVEFTGPIHSG
-1296 DVSYSLSYNA
+1296 DVTCSVTN
-1306 TTAPSGNNN
+1306 SGG
-1315 TLKGF
+1315 LLPGF
-1320 NLIGNPYSHNIY
+1320 NLIGNPFTHNITFG
-1332 KNDVYQEEG
+1332 NISLDAG
-1341 DTPAINDADL
+1341 DALT
-1351 AVGYYVLNSAADAF
+1351 GGYVLDKAGSWGAKLAANAT
-1365 EAKIGYNN
+1365 IS
-1373 PIKPC
+1373 PC
-1378 DAILVQ
+1378 QGVLVQ
-1384 TTSAHDLVITNTIN
+1384 VSESATATISH
-1398 PAAVY
+1398 AVRA
-1403 VEPGSGEKRK
+1403 RK
-1413 SGYENIMFEIAN
+1413 ASDDFISFAVANSRYE
-1425 NEHRD
+1425 D
-1430 VAYAMFIDGAGLNKI
+1430 VAYALFGEGRGLSKIDHQNPDI
-1445 EHMNADV
+1445 
-1452 PMLYIHQYDEDYAIA
+1452 PMIYIHQDDEDYAIA
-1467 TMNDNVKSIS
+1467 TMEDDTKTFNIDFV
-1477 LNFKAK
+1477 AK
-1483 TTGYYTLS
+1483 TTGSYTLS
-1491 VQPQGEF
+1491 VKLEGKF
-1498 GYLHLIDKL
+1498 SYIHVIDKV
-1507 TGSDVDM
+1507 TGEEIDM
-1514 LKEEEY
+1514 LKEKEY
-1520 TFIGSAADKAERFV
+1520 SFIASVTDDADRFIV
-1534 VRLSP
+1534 CLEHFDDADGTV
-1539 STSTGSETFAYQ
+1539 FAYQ
-1551 SGDDIIVEGEGE
+1551 SGTDIVVDGEGM
-1563 LEVFDVMGRLMMK
+1563 LEVFDVMGRM
-1576 KNVNG
+1576 VSTQHING
-1581 LETIEKPS
+1581 VQTIS
-1589 QTGVYIFRLDGQTQ
+1589 GLNNGVYILRLEGKTQ
-1603 KIVVR
+1603 KMVVR

>member
-1 MIINNL
+1 ML
-7 GKFKAFAFT
+7 DTLRRLSFT
-16 QLLLLLALKLY
+16 CVLLLSGVISMAQ
-27 SQTPTPAALSG
+27 SPSPAALSG

-66 YSGDFIKLT
+66 YIGEFIKLT

-81 ADPVTTMVGDLVDA
+81 ADPVTMMVGDLVDA
-95 VYYSFKGTFDGDD
+95 VYYSFKGTFDGDNK
-108 HTLTFHYNY
+108 TLTFHYNY
-117 TEPSSQ
+117 TELPSSQ
-123 HLNRVAPFRYINGA
+123 RLNRVAPFRYINGA

-167 SKSYIIDCTV
+167 SRSNIIDCTV

-271 LTQGTRAYTSVPPAE
+271 LTQGTRAYTSAPAI
-286 PAVFTRCQ
+286 FTHKRQ
-294 PLIDNNYYYVEG
+294 LIDNNYYYVEG

-319 TGSEIAVTY
+319 TGSEIPVTRA
-328 GMTFEGTE
+328 MTFEGTE
-336 LTEGTDFIASFSPSP
+336 LTEGTEFIASFSPSP

-366 SNYYYGSISR
+366 SNDYYGSISR

-419 YKLNKNLSIGTQSA
+419 YKLNKNLRIGTQSA

-460 MERTDEQYAAPFGV
+460 MERKNEQYAAPFGV

-509 SNCISSVEIDCSDI
+509 RNCISSVEIDCSDI
-523 ITVDPDKPYDCSH
+523 ITVDPEKPFDCSH

-547 SLTIENCI
+547 SLTFENCI
-555 FNGSIVDKKAEKTA
+555 FNGSIVDKKTDKTA

-574 FCSFREGSITYINCT
+574 FCSFREGSITYNNCT

-626 ITPSAQQ
+626 ITPSKQQ
-633 SNQGTE
+633 FIQGTE

-682 VIPIDPVITYYGW
+682 VIPVDPVITYYGW
-695 TLAKDTDYT
+695 TLAKGTDYT

-710 ETEEGGYSSIDE
+710 ETEEGVYESIDN
-722 IQEAGYYKMTIT
+722 IQTAGYYKMTIT

-797 HTLNRNRTAET
+797 HTLNRNRAAAET
-808 ADGCVIKVESGASL
+808 DGCVFKVGSGASL
-822 RIINGTI
+822 TIINGTI

-840 IYSEGNLTLNDVVV
+840 IYSEGNLTLDGVVV

-864 GIYCKTGSFKMTGG
+864 GIYCKTGSFNMTGG

-925 LHIDTADTYNI
+925 LHINTADTYYI

-949 PESKGGGIYFDSDYG
+949 PESKGGGIYFDSDNG

-992 KVSIQDC
+992 KVSIKDC

-1142 EGWPNLDGITKDD
+1142 PGWPALDGVTKDG
-1155 DDNYTVAAVVAIP
+1155 DNYTFDAIVVIPNGTTVNPAKIKVTSGGIVVA
-1168 KNSVAT
+1168 
-1174 ANSITTGVGLLI
+1174 
-1186 IEDGGQLVTGS
+1186 DGGQLVYTNTSFPVS
-1197 ASLAKAQIKKIVNG
+1197 AKVQRNIEAADSKDDVYGWYTITSPVNNAVISTNTTLKTTNSEPYDYDLMMYDEPNHYWRSYRSETASTYFAGDLMVNG
-1211 STADDNGWYLIAS
+1211 L
-1224 PVANPNIASAT
+1224 
-1235 NLITTGVNKY
+1235 
-1245 DLYRYN
+1245 
-1251 EASDLQWENYRAGH
+1251 
-1265 EDFTTLENGRGYLYR
+1265 GYLYR
-1280 NENDHTINV
+1280 NANDVTVEFNGPIH
-1289 SGTLNVS
+1289 SG
-1296 DVSYSLSYNA
+1296 DVTCSVTN
-1306 TTAPSGNNN
+1306 SGG
-1315 TLKGF
+1315 LLPGF
-1320 NLIGNPYSHNIY
+1320 NLIGNPFTHDITFSNISLSA
-1332 KNDVYQEEG
+1332 G
-1341 DTPAINDADL
+1341 SALT
-1351 AVGYYVLNSAADAF
+1351 GGYVLNKAGSWGAILAA
-1365 EAKIGYNN
+1365 NTS
-1373 PIKPC
+1373 IKPC
-1378 DAILVQ
+1378 QGVLVQ
-1384 TTSAHDLVITNTIN
+1384 VSESATATISHTA
-1398 PAAVY
+1398 PARKASDDFISFAVAN
-1403 VEPGSGEKRK
+1403 SQ
-1413 SGYENIMFEIAN
+1413 YE
-1425 NEHRD
+1425 D
-1430 VAYAMFIDGAGLNKI
+1430 VAYALFGEGSGLGKIDHQNPDI
-1445 EHMNADV
+1445 
-1452 PMLYIHQYDEDYAIA
+1452 PMIYIHQDDEDYAIA
-1467 TMNDNVKSIS
+1467 TMEDDTKSFA
-1477 LNFKAK
+1477 LDFVAK
-1483 TTGYYTLS
+1483 TTGNYTLS
-1491 VQPQGEF
+1491 VKPEGKF
-1498 GYLHLIDKL
+1498 SYIHVIDKV
-1507 TGSDVDM
+1507 TGEEIDM
-1514 LKEEEY
+1514 LREKEY
-1520 TFIGSAADKAERFV
+1520 SFIASVTDDADRFIV
-1534 VRLSP
+1534 CLEHFDDADGTV
-1539 STSTGSETFAYQ
+1539 FAYQ
-1551 SGDDIIVEGEGE
+1551 SGTDIVVVGEGE
-1563 LEVFDVMGRLMMK
+1563 LQVFDVMGRLVAK
-1576 KNVNG
+1576 QYVNG
-1581 LETIEKPS
+1581 VETWRAAS
-1589 QTGVYIFRLDGQTQ
+1589 VQTGVYILRLEGKTQ
-1603 KIVVR
+1603 KMVVR

>member
-1 MIINNL
+1 MKWLTN
-7 GKFKAFAFT
+7 FKSFIFALFF
-16 QLLLLLALKLY
+16 A
-27 SQTPTPAALSG
+27 SIGVISWGQTPHLTVSSTEDNTYL
-38 NGTSGDPYQ
+38 
-47 ISSESDWNAF
+47 ISSVDDWNTF
-57 AAAVNAGYS
+57 AADVNAGYS
-66 YSGDFIKLT
+66 YSGKFVKLT

-81 ADPVTTMVGDLVDA
+81 EIPVTQMVGDLVDA
-95 VYYSFKGTFDGDD
+95 VYYSFKGTFDGDN

-137 TIKKLRV
+137 TIKNLRV

-167 SKSYIIDCTV
+167 SRSNIIDCTV

-192 AVASNTTFTGCVYNG
+192 AVASNTTFTRCVYNG

-271 LTQGTRAYTSVPPAE
+271 LTQGTRAYTSA
-286 PAVFTRCQ
+286 PAVFTKKRQ
-294 PLIDNNYYYVEG
+294 LIDKNYYYVEG

-319 TGSEIAVTY
+319 TGSEIPVTRA
-328 GMTFEGTE
+328 MTFEGTE
-336 LTEGTDFIASFSPSP
+336 LTEGTEFTASFTPSP

-361 LNGNN
+361 LSGNN
-366 SNYYYGSISR
+366 SNDYYGSISR

-433 PITTLVGTDEHQFC
+433 PINTIVGTDEHKFC

-460 MERTDEQYAAPFGV
+460 MERIGEQYAAPFGV

-523 ITVDPDKPYDCSH
+523 ITVDPAKPYDCSH

-555 FNGSIVDKKAEKTA
+555 FNGSIVDKKAKKTA

-595 IAAAGALTDNT
+595 IAEPGGDPALTDNT
-606 ANFHRNPAGHSG
+606 ANFHRNPAEHPVGASSSS
-618 GTFTNAYY
+618 YY
-626 ITPSAQQ
+626 ITSSAQQ
-633 SNQGTE
+633 LIQGTE
-639 ITSSAIVPT
+639 IKSSAEAPT

-662 YVQGGIISGLEI
+662 YVLGGIISGLEI

-682 VIPIDPVITYYGW
+682 VIPVDPVITYYGW
-695 TLAKDTDYT
+695 TLTKGTDYT

-710 ETEEGGYSSIDE
+710 ETEEGDYSSIDN
-722 IQEAGYYKMTIT
+722 IQTAGYYKMTIT

-748 VVDVITSWLALKTAL
+748 VVDVITSWLALKNAL

-785 VVSGNMVLDLNG
+785 VVSGNMVLNLNG
-797 HTLNRNRTAET
+797 YTLNRNRTEKE
-808 ADGCVIKVESGASL
+808 ADGCVIKVASGASL
-822 RIINGTI
+822 TIINGTI
-829 TGGRNSGSGGG
+829 TGGWNSGSGGG
-840 IYSEGNLTLNDVVV
+840 IYSEGNLTLNGVVV

-864 GIYCKTGSFKMTGG
+864 GIYCKTGSFNMTDG

-902 AAFEMNNV
+902 AAFDMNNV

-925 LHIDTADTYNI
+925 LHINTAGTYYI

-949 PESKGGGIYFDSDYG
+949 PESKGGGIYFDSGNDNG
-964 KGSLNVSG
+964 KLNVTG

-1012 AVSAYGGNH
+1012 AVSVYGNNKN
-1021 SKIILDGCGINGN
+1021 KIIIDGCGINGN

-1047 GATIEIQGEL
+1047 GATIEIQGEM

-1078 EVITVVGSLPGAVIG
+1078 GVIAVTGSLPGAVIG

-1117 ECGTRV
+1117 DCGTRV

-1142 EGWPNLDGITKDD
+1142 EGWPALPGIAKDGDD
-1155 DDNYTVAAVVAIP
+1155 YTFNAIVVIPNGTTVNPAKLVVRSGGIVVA
-1168 KNSVAT
+1168 
-1174 ANSITTGVGLLI
+1174 
-1186 IEDGGQLVTGS
+1186 DGGQLVYTNTSFHVS
-1197 ASLAKAQIKKIVNG
+1197 AKVQRNIEAAESK
-1211 STADDNGWYLIAS
+1211 DDVYGWYTIAS
-1224 PVANPNIASAT
+1224 PVNDAVIST
-1235 NLITTGVNKY
+1235 NTTLKTTNSEPYDY
-1245 DLYRYN
+1245 DLMMYDEPNHYWRSYRS
-1251 EASDLQWENYRAGH
+1251 ETASTYF
-1265 EDFTTLENGRGYLYR
+1265 EDDKMVNGLGYLYR
-1280 NENDHTINV
+1280 NANNV
-1289 SGTLNVS
+1289 TVEFTGPIHSG
-1296 DVSYSLSYNA
+1296 DVTCSVTN
-1306 TTAPSGNNN
+1306 SGD
-1315 TLKGF
+1315 LLPGF
-1320 NLIGNPYSHNIY
+1320 NLIGNPFTHDITFGNISLSA
-1332 KNDVYQEEG
+1332 G
-1341 DTPAINDADL
+1341 SALT
-1351 AVGYYVLNSAADAF
+1351 GGYVLNKAGSWGAILAA
-1365 EAKIGYNN
+1365 NTS
-1373 PIKPC
+1373 IKPC
-1378 DAILVQ
+1378 QGVLVQ
-1384 TTSAHDLVITNTIN
+1384 VSESATATISHT
-1398 PAAVY
+1398 ARARKASDDFISFAVANSQY
-1403 VEPGSGEKRK
+1403 EDVAFALFGEGSGLSK
-1413 SGYENIMFEIAN
+1413 
-1425 NEHRD
+1425 
-1430 VAYAMFIDGAGLNKI
+1430 IDHQNPDI
-1445 EHMNADV
+1445 
-1452 PMLYIHQYDEDYAIA
+1452 PMIYIHQDDEDYAIA
-1467 TMNDNVKSIS
+1467 TMEDDTKTFNLDFV
-1477 LNFKAK
+1477 AK
-1483 TTGYYTLS
+1483 TTGNYTLS
-1491 VQPQGEF
+1491 VKPEGKF
-1498 GYLHLIDKL
+1498 SYIHVIDKV
-1507 TGSDVDM
+1507 TGEEIDM
-1514 LKEEEY
+1514 LREKEY
-1520 TFIGSAADKAERFV
+1520 SFIASVTDDADRFIV
-1534 VRLSP
+1534 CLEHFDDADGTV
-1539 STSTGSETFAYQ
+1539 FAYQ
-1551 SGDDIIVEGEGE
+1551 SGMDIVVVGEGE
-1563 LEVFDVMGRLMMK
+1563 LQVFDVMGRLVAK
-1576 KNVNG
+1576 QYVNG
-1581 LETIEKPS
+1581 VETWRAAS
-1589 QTGVYIFRLDGQTQ
+1589 VQTGVYILRLEGKTQ
-1603 KIVVR
+1603 KMVVR